1 MRKLMQRFHNM
12 KMSLKLLASYALI
25 VSVAI
30 SGMGIVLFRSAHEQ
44 LRSNAE
50 QMLSQAAQAAGN
62 ALKDRCT
69 RVERSIDYLAA
80 DIYVQRIVN
89 ETNYL
94 SEYQKAYDVNNYLEP
109 TILSVMEQNP
119 LIATMDFYTYG
130 EVKNTRIFIR
140 DMEDNLDNPLLRCGE
155 QPVWRWDGE
164 NVTAARV
171 LANIWQPNQSAV
183 LVYTVDQEELFSDL
197 LPEMELDCMLQL
209 RDGDNNLILEQTA
222 IADAQRWEKNA
233 EGHVRHVYTLPGSG
247 WELTVEG
254 DTTLQ
259 TQAMPSDVMLS
270 MGLILA
276 GLCLLMLLV
285 AWNFSHKI
293 SSRLNELR
301 QQVNRA
307 VTEEYQNDIFSC
319 DRDEIG
325 EITNAVGTIV
335 HETRQLLQQT
345 YQSELDRRDAQ
356 IQALQAQINPHFLYN
371 TLSNLNWRLIA
382 KGDEEGSKL
391 VTDLSR
397 FYRLSLNGGKIL
409 STIAEEIQQV
419 ETYISLYRATH
430 EENRL
435 TVQWSVD
442 EGLSQCK
449 IPGMILQPIV
459 ENAFEH
465 GHPESDER
473 EFLLKIS
480 VQEENEKVVI
490 RIADNG
496 PGLQWEGRSGISA
509 EVFFE
514 QYGGY
519 GLRNVYRRLQ
529 LLFEEPCSMSF
540 EPTQGGGTTVVLHIP
555 LECGQ

>member
-1 MRKLMQRFHNM
+1 M
-12 KMSLKLLASYALI
+12 
-25 VSVAI
+25 
-30 SGMGIVLFRSAHEQ
+30 
-44 LRSNAE
+44 
-50 QMLSQAAQAAGN
+50 
-62 ALKDRCT
+62 
-69 RVERSIDYLAA
+69 
-80 DIYVQRIVN
+80 
-89 ETNYL
+89 
-94 SEYQKAYDVNNYLEP
+94 
-109 TILSVMEQNP
+109 
-119 LIATMDFYTYG
+119 
-130 EVKNTRIFIR
+130 
-140 DMEDNLDNPLLRCGE
+140 
-155 QPVWRWDGE
+155 WRWDGE

-307 VTEEYQNDIFSC
+307 VTEEYQNDIVSC

-356 IQALQAQINPHFLYN
+356 IQAEPHGL
-371 TLSNLNWRLIA
+371 LRGNLHHDIA
-382 KGDEEGSKL
+382 VNGARGVHRQRYFPSVHQDIGSGFEIEIHIDGVTFNLPGYFRNECERPRSVGIAAIDVHPAL
-391 VTDLSR
+391 VLP
-397 FYRLSLNGGKIL
+397 FG
-409 STIAEEIQQV
+409 A
-419 ETYISLYRATH
+419 
-430 EENRL
+430 
-435 TVQWSVD
+435 
-442 EGLSQCK
+442 
-449 IPGMILQPIV
+449 P
-459 ENAFEH
+459 AFE
-465 GHPESDER
+465 G
-473 EFLLKIS
+473 
-480 VQEENEKVVI
+480 
-490 RIADNG
+490 A
-496 PGLQWEGRSGISA
+496 
-509 EVFFE
+509 VFR
-514 QYGGY
+514 Y
-519 GLRNVYRRLQ
+519 LRA
-529 LLFEEPCSMSF
+529 
-540 EPTQGGGTTVVLHIP
+540 VVLHRGHERIVHRP
-555 LECGQ
+555 LERIRIHRISGQG